1 MLTCKFPPNNFF
13 FFLGI
18 MVYSAYDAYQQGV
31 KDDLFIKDISGGYY
45 LGQVWPGP
53 TYFPD
58 FFHPKSQDYWT
69 DQLKTFH
76 DNVVAVDGLW
86 IDMNEVPLRLFFE
99 V

>member
-1 MLTCKFPPNNFF
+1 
-13 FFLGI
+13 
-18 MVYSAYDAYQQGV
+18 MVYSEYDAYQQGV

-69 DQLKTFH
+69 NQLKTFH
-76 DNVVAVDGLW
+76 DKVVAVDGLW
-86 IDMNEVPLRLFFE
+86 IDMNEVPLLFLLRFRFLYNNFMLDLQFL
-99 V
+99 